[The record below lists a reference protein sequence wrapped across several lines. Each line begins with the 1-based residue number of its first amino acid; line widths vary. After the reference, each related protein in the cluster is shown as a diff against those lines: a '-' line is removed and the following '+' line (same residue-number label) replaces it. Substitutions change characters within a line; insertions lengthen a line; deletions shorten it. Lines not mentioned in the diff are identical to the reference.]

1 MGKYQLLHPVQIGA
15 KIFRFVLL
23 GKHCS
28 HARDS
33 TKDLQIF
40 NLMLSQPSYMGTHS
54 ADAGY
59 LW

>member
-1 MGKYQLLHPVQIGA
+1 MGKYELLHPVQIGA

-23 GKHCS
+23 GKHCA
-28 HARDS
+28 HARYK

-40 NLMLSQPSYMGTHS
+40 SLTLSQLSYMGTHS